1 MQNLALGAH
10 GAPGASQRASSAL
23 RSRWPAPPRS
33 SRPACA
39 PRTAHRRHQQRPA
52 LPLTPGGL
60 TVVRRGLPC
69 RATRG
74 AREGCPMSS
83 FSPQHSRE
91 LGASPPPA
99 RRALVSGATGFIGGR
114 LAQALA
120 DAGWTVRCLV
130 RDRSRARDLE
140 RRGFEIHEGDV
151 LRPETLDEAGR
162 DVEIAYYLIHAMGRG
177 ARGDFARREHAGA
190 EAFAQ
195 MALREGIARA
205 IYLGGLGEPHSRHLR
220 SRHETARLLAEH
232 GPPCTYFRA
241 GMVVGAGSE
250 SYRTLRYLVERLPA
264 MIAPAWLKV
273 PTQPIAIDDVLAY
286 LTAAPDLPESAGRE
300 IQIGG
305 PDVLPYGEMLDRM
318 AAALGRRPRPKLPVP
333 LLTPRLSSLW
343 IGLVTPVDAGVAR
356 PLIEGLS
363 TKTIVTDTSGA
374 KLFDITP
381 LAFEDALERAVADD
395 SATVST
401 RGTARRR
408 VNCSAAARPRRT
420 TPSDGHSASPSSSR
434 PADRA
439 TKGHERDPDRR
450 VRLPSGRART
460 RDSAGDHPISGA
472 RRWGSVSSGRR
483 AEITPPPCG
492 TGPTRSWASCAKR
505 TSRASCST
513 SARRAA
519 ASNASAWGR
528 RRPAAIAAG
537 AGRLRPGA
545 RRRHAWLGDRGGG
558 PSWRSSASAR
568 GSASERPTTAGAAP
582 AAQALSAAL
591 ASKAA
596 ARRPPR

>member
-1 MQNLALGAH
+1 
-10 GAPGASQRASSAL
+10 
-23 RSRWPAPPRS
+23 
-33 SRPACA
+33 
-39 PRTAHRRHQQRPA
+39 
-52 LPLTPGGL
+52 
-60 TVVRRGLPC
+60 
-69 RATRG
+69 
-74 AREGCPMSS
+74 
-83 FSPQHSRE
+83 
-91 LGASPPPA
+91 
-99 RRALVSGATGFIGGR
+99 
-114 LAQALA
+114 
-120 DAGWTVRCLV
+120 
-130 RDRSRARDLE
+130 
-140 RRGFEIHEGDV
+140 
-151 LRPETLDEAGR
+151 
-162 DVEIAYYLIHAMGRG
+162 
-177 ARGDFARREHAGA
+177 
-190 EAFAQ
+190 

-286 LTAAPDLPESAGRE
+286 LTAAPDLPESAGQE

-395 SATVST
+395 SATAST
-401 RGTARRR
+401 RDGETARER
-408 VNCSAAARPRRT
+408 ARPQRGPSTAPATPPRR
-420 TPSDGHSASPSSSR
+420 PSSRTS
-434 PADRA
+434 ADRA

-519 ASNASAWGR
+519 ASNASACGTKAPSGHRGRGGASSPRRSSTPRLAWRSGR
-528 RRPAAIAAG
+528 RAELALVGISAG
-537 AGRLRPGA
+537 
-545 RRRHAWLGDRGGG
+545 LG
-558 PSWRSSASAR
+558 
-568 GSASERPTTAGAAP
+568 
-582 AAQALSAAL
+582 QANV
-591 ASKAA
+591 
-596 ARRPPR
+596 RRPPARRLLRRR

>member
-1 MQNLALGAH
+1 
-10 GAPGASQRASSAL
+10 
-23 RSRWPAPPRS
+23 
-33 SRPACA
+33 
-39 PRTAHRRHQQRPA
+39 
-52 LPLTPGGL
+52 
-60 TVVRRGLPC
+60 
-69 RATRG
+69 
-74 AREGCPMSS
+74 MSS
-83 FSPQHSRE
+83 VSPQHSHE
-91 LGASPPPA
+91 PGASPPPA

-130 RDRSRARDLE
+130 RDRSRAGDLE

-363 TKTIVTDTSGA
+363 TETIVTDTSGA

-395 SATVST
+395 SATAST
-401 RGTARRR
+401 RGTARRH
-408 VNCSAAARPRRT
+408 VNVLGRGAAR
-420 TPSDGHSASPSSSR
+420 S
-434 PADRA
+434 
-439 TKGHERDPDRR
+439 HE
-450 VRLPSGRART
+450 A
-460 RDSAGDHPISGA
+460 
-472 RRWGSVSSGRR
+472 
-483 AEITPPPCG
+483 
-492 TGPTRSWASCAKR
+492 
-505 TSRASCST
+505 
-513 SARRAA
+513 
-519 ASNASAWGR
+519 R
-528 RRPAAIAAG
+528 RRPRGCAPELTNV
-537 AGRLRPGA
+537 GRP
-545 RRRHAWLGDRGGG
+545 GDRG
-558 PSWRSSASAR
+558 
-568 GSASERPTTAGAAP
+568 T
-582 AAQALSAAL
+582 
-591 ASKAA
+591 
-596 ARRPPR
+596 